1 MVKEA
6 HRRARMR
13 ASGPFIIVNRTV
25 GWPDSVNDRP
35 RLLQLGAEPCWHGT
49 IDVMHRQGGTLL
61 LMVRPANVANG
72 FIFLISG

>member
-1 MVKEA
+1 
-6 HRRARMR
+6 MR

-35 RLLQLGAEPCWHGT
+35 RLLQLEAEPCWRGT

-72 FIFLISG
+72 YFLISG